1 MHVFIITFFFPFKHV
16 TLWNASNEE
25 TSRLFSNIMQ
35 VLPNQGK
42 FYCWCLLLFVKR
54 VFPFFFLLLL
64 LSSLLYFLVLFSPT
78 YSFGFSSFLISL
90 YGVVLSFA
98 QRHLSTLFTT
108 FSPFR
113 LRVNP
118 SLLFPSLMTIIS
130 FSNLFQEPARM
141 FG

>member
-1 MHVFIITFFFPFKHV
+1 MHVFVITFFFLSNMLHYGIRV
-16 TLWNASNEE
+16 TR
-25 TSRLFSNIMQ
+25 RLLLYFLTLCKYYLTKVSFI
-35 VLPNQGK
+35 
-42 FYCWCLLLFVKR
+42 CWCLLLFVKR

-98 QRHLSTLFTT
+98 QRHLSTFFTT

-118 SLLFPSLMTIIS
+118 SLLFPSLMIIIS